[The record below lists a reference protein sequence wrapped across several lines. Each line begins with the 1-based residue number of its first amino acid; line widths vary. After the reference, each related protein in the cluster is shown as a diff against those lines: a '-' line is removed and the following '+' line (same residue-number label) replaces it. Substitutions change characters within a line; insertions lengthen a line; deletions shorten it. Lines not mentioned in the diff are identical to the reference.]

1 MPGESS
7 RHKAPGFWMATGL
20 SVRTKGQGGGSAL
33 SQHGSSVYY
42 GGAATGLTDAKP
54 DRSMS
59 LQAVSA
65 GRVSSSGG
73 GKGLSQVCSA
83 KGCASYHSSS
93 VKTTHRQSTS
103 SPCKKAADDK
113 DCKCSNSLV
122 TGSI

>member
-1 MPGESS
+1 MDGDGALGENKRAGGRQRSQP
-7 RHKAPGFWMATGL
+7 A
-20 SVRTKGQGGGSAL
+20 GQ
-33 SQHGSSVYY
+33 QRVY

-59 LQAVSA
+59 LQEVSA
-65 GRVSSSGG
+65 GGVSSSGG

-93 VKTTHRQSTS
+93 VKTTHRQSPS
-103 SPCKKAADDK
+103 GPCKKGADDK